1 MKIKQRKIYQQFYV
15 LFVFSMLFLAGGR
28 IGVVHAVSMEKMV
41 ITDTSVLE
49 ELPLPSVPSTLR
61 TAPERAAY
69 VLTHFWDSMDFRDML
84 HCRNKA
90 FLEQN
95 FVNFVSLFPHAS
107 QEACALAV
115 KRLMKAAETD
125 TVVYALLAE
134 MAEKYLYEPESPMRC
149 EECFQL
155 FLEEMVHTPVLDEF
169 AKVRPVYLLGIMKKN
184 CPGMRAADFTYRLP
198 DGKRQTLYDTP
209 GEWLLLLFYDPTCE
223 HCHEVMAELKEDD
236 CLQKLT
242 NAGQLTILVVDA
254 GGDRVVWER
263 MLPVLPAIW
272 HPALGEERVQEL
284 YPWRSLPALYLLD
297 RNKNVLLKETS
308 LQTITDFF

>member
-134 MAEKYLYEPESPMRC
+134 MAEIYLY
-149 EECFQL
+149 
-155 FLEEMVHTPVLDEF
+155 
-169 AKVRPVYLLGIMKKN
+169 
-184 CPGMRAADFTYRLP
+184 
-198 DGKRQTLYDTP
+198 
-209 GEWLLLLFYDPTCE
+209 
-223 HCHEVMAELKEDD
+223 
-236 CLQKLT
+236 
-242 NAGQLTILVVDA
+242 
-254 GGDRVVWER
+254 
-263 MLPVLPAIW
+263 
-272 HPALGEERVQEL
+272 
-284 YPWRSLPALYLLD
+284 
-297 RNKNVLLKETS
+297 
-308 LQTITDFF
+308 

>member
-1 MKIKQRKIYQQFYV
+1 MFSA
-15 LFVFSMLFLAGGR
+15 VFGRNGPYPRIGR
-28 IGVVHAVSMEKMV
+28 ICQSTPGLFTRDNEEKL
-41 ITDTSVLE
+41 SGYAGCRFY
-49 ELPLPSVPSTLR
+49 LP
-61 TAPERAAY
+61 APRRE
-69 VLTHFWDSMDFRDML
+69 
-84 HCRNKA
+84 
-90 FLEQN
+90 
-95 FVNFVSLFPHAS
+95 
-107 QEACALAV
+107 
-115 KRLMKAAETD
+115 
-125 TVVYALLAE
+125 
-134 MAEKYLYEPESPMRC
+134 
-149 EECFQL
+149 
-155 FLEEMVHTPVLDEF
+155 
-169 AKVRPVYLLGIMKKN
+169 
-184 CPGMRAADFTYRLP
+184 
-198 DGKRQTLYDTP
+198 TLYDTP

-297 RNKNVLLKETS
+297 HNKNVLLKETS